1 MMAAMGATLVIL
13 RHGEKPAKTKKN
25 GSLALSSKGKAR
37 AAFIAKTYLGRGA
50 VKPFFGKNG
59 PHAFFAITPHTV
71 ETASPSAETW
81 NLPVTAFCTAAAAGT
96 KDTALD
102 LRTADAAKTIRHAL
116 KRGRDVVVVWEHH
129 RIADARLPELQ
140 TTLWKLLNL
149 GRVGA
154 SDTWPDDDYDT
165 IWRIECGASG
175 KPKKFQHFPQGF
187 RFKQKPHA

>member
-1 MMAAMGATLVIL
+1 MMAAMGATLIIL
-13 RHGEKPAKTKKN
+13 RHGEKPAKAEKN
-25 GSLALSSKGKAR
+25 GSLQLSPKGKAR
-37 AAFIAKTYLGRGA
+37 AQFIARTYLGRGA
-50 VKPFFGKNG
+50 TKPFFGKGG

-81 NLPVTAFCTAAAAGT
+81 NLPVSAFCTAAAADG
-96 KDTALD
+96 KDPALD
-102 LRTADAAKTIRHAL
+102 ARTADAAKTIHHAL

-149 GRVGA
+149 DRVGA
-154 SDTWPDDDYDT
+154 PDTWPDDDYDT

-175 KPKKFQHFPQGF
+175 KPRKFRAFPQGF
-187 RFKQKPHA
+187 RPKHKRQA